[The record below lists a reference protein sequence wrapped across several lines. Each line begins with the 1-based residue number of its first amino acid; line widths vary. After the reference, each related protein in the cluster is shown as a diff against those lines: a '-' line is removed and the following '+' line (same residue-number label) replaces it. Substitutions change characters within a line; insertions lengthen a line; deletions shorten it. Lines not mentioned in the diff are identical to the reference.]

1 MQYLLEQSRPLVM
14 GILNVT
20 PDSFSDGG
28 YYLSEDSV
36 RDRIQTMI
44 KDGADIID
52 IGGESTRP
60 GAEAVPLQ
68 VELDRVM
75 PVVELTRSLTDLPI
89 SVDTYKPEVMRH
101 ALLHGVEIIN
111 DINALQAPGALELV
125 ASSNAYVCLMH
136 KQGQP
141 KNMQLSPT
149 YSNTVNEVLDFL
161 LSRVAICEKMG
172 INRQRIILDPGFG
185 FGKTLQHNIDLFHA
199 LPSLS
204 SLGFPLLIGVS
215 RKSMLGDVLGNLSV
229 EKRLVPSV
237 VSAVLA
243 VQQGVKILRVHDVK
257 ETKQALKL
265 LDTLV
270 VK

>member
-1 MQYLLEQSRPLVM
+1 MQYLVEQSRPLVM

-28 YYLSEDSV
+28 CYLNKSSL

-44 KDGADIID
+44 NDGADIID

-68 VELDRVM
+68 VELDRVL
-75 PVVELTRSLTDLPI
+75 PAVELTQSMTDLPI

-111 DINALQAPGALELV
+111 DINALQSPGALELI
-125 ASSNAYVCLMH
+125 ADSNAYVCLMH
-136 KQGQP
+136 KQGHP
-141 KNMQLSPT
+141 KNMQLSPV
-149 YSNTVNEVLDFL
+149 YNNTVEEVSGFL
-161 LSRVAICEKMG
+161 LNRVAICEKMG
-172 INRQRIILDPGFG
+172 INRKRIFLDPGFG
-185 FGKTLQHNIDLFHA
+185 FGKTLKHNIELFHA
-199 LPSLS
+199 LPLLS
-204 SLGFPLLIGVS
+204 SLGFPLLVGVS
-215 RKSMLGDVLGNLSV
+215 RKSMLGDILGNIGV

-243 VQQGVKILRVHDVK
+243 AQQGVKILRVHDVK

-270 VK
+270 IK